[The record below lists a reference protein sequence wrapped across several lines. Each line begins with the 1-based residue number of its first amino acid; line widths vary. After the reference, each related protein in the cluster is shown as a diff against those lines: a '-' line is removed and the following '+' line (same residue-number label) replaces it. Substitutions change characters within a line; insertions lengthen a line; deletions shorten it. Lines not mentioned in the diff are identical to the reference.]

1 MKKKIVLVEDDEDL
15 SLILKSILRNAGY
28 EVMCL
33 EGGSPIVNN
42 QCSLPDLF
50 IFDVK
55 MKVIDGCALCKFV
68 RVNNRT
74 KDIPVI
80 LMSGAHEYRKKALEI
95 GADHFLPKPLNID
108 NLLQTV
114 ETITSRSEFLSA

>member
-15 SLILKSILRNAGY
+15 SLVLKAILNNAGY
-28 EVMCL
+28 DVMCL

-42 QCSLPDLF
+42 QCSPPDLF
-50 IFDVK
+50 IFDIK

-68 RVNNRT
+68 KLNNRT
-74 KDIPVI
+74 KDIPVV
-80 LMSGAHEYRKKALEI
+80 LMSCSHEYRKKALEI

-108 NLLQTV
+108 SLLHTV
-114 ETITSRSEFLSA
+114 EAIMSRPEFLSA